1 MKTNE
6 ISKSFKNTQNQI
18 IKAIKTLDSTIIKK
32 SLAWKHRTGGG
43 GISCEMEGSKYIDK
57 AVVNFSSIVGD
68 KLPASA
74 LQKSGVSG
82 LNKYK
87 ATGVSVIIHPN
98 NPKIPVSYTHLT
110 LPTKRIV

>member
-32 SLAWKHRTGGG
+32 SSTWKHRTGGG

-57 AVVNFSSIVGD
+57 AAVNFSSIVGD

-87 ATGVSVIIHPN
+87 ATGVSVIIHPA
-98 NPKIPVSYTHLT
+98 NPKIPCAHMNV
-110 LPTKRIV
+110 RFF